1 MPPLQPSTEPSRHR
15 VPAGRAL
22 VVLALVLP
30 LAAGACGLLGAA
42 GIERP
47 SVSLDSTRLQ
57 SISVRDV
64 DLLLGFEIDNPNALG
79 VRLEGFDYRLS
90 VAGTPLAE
98 GDRRE
103 ELTVPAGGRSRA
115 DLPLS
120 VAWDD
125 LAAIYRSVRSG
136 GETGY
141 RLDAGFTFEVP
152 VLGPVR
158 IPLTRQGDFPVV
170 RLPRLSVRSVDV
182 RRVTAGG
189 AELALDLE
197 IDNPNDFPFTLRE
210 LDYALELAGSRV
222 LSTRDARA
230 VSVAR
235 GGSEHWELPLSIDF
249 GEAGRAVA
257 QALSSGGRID
267 YRLTG
272 TADLTAPVEWLEDT
286 RIPIDASGRVDLR

>member
-1 MPPLQPSTEPSRHR
+1 MPQFPPSAGPSGRR
-15 VPAGRAL
+15 VPRGRAL
-22 VVLALVLP
+22 VVLALLLP

-42 GIERP
+42 GVERP
-47 SVSLDSTRLQ
+47 SVSLDSTRLR
-57 SISVRDV
+57 SISLRDV

-79 VRLEGFDYRLS
+79 IRLDGFDYRLS
-90 VAGTPLAE
+90 VAGTQLAE

-103 ELTVPAGGRSRA
+103 QLSIAAGGRSRA

-136 GETGY
+136 AETGY

-158 IPLTRQGDFPVV
+158 VPLSRQGDFPVV
-170 RLPRLSVRSVDV
+170 RLPRLSVRSLDV

-189 AELALDLE
+189 AELALALE

-222 LSTRDARA
+222 LSTRDARE

-235 GGSEHWELPLSIDF
+235 GGTERWELPVSVDF
-249 GEAGRAVA
+249 GQTGRAVA

-272 TADLTAPVEWLEDT
+272 SADLTAPVEWLEDT
-286 RIPIDASGRVDLR
+286 RIPVDASGRVDLR